1 MLIHIPLL
9 YSVFL
14 TWDYEMII
22 AEIKD
27 DVFADF
33 SAGKFNAFVHG
44 CNCFCTMGA
53 GVALAVK
60 RLYVEAYVAD
70 LKTVKG
76 DVSKLGTYT
85 SADFDAGKII
95 NLYTQFNYAFGK
107 INADYDA
114 IAAGFKLLNEDF
126 KGQSLC
132 TVRIGAGL
140 AGGDWEIIK
149 RLINE
154 STPDVDI
161 TVYYI

>member
-1 MLIHIPLL
+1 
-9 YSVFL
+9 
-14 TWDYEMII
+14 MII

-33 SAGKFNAFVHG
+33 GVGKFDAFVHG

-85 SADFDAGKII
+85 SADFDCGKII
-95 NLYTQFNYAFGK
+95 NLYTQLNYAYGK

-114 IAAGFKLLNEDF
+114 IAAGFKSLNEDF

-132 TVRIGAGL
+132 AVRIGAGL